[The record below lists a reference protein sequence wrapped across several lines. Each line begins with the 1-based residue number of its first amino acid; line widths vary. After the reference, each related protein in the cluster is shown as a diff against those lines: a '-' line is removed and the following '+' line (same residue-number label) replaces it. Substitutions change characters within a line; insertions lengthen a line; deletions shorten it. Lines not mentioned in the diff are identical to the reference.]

1 MGGGAALLFA
11 GADIHFSA
19 ELINSIKIDG
29 SVVLAALRCTSA
41 ILLYGHEVLIYST
54 GCVRAQ
60 KNAFAWYRCIRTHRE
75 NKCKSNLL
83 PGNAQTR
90 PRTHHERDKGA
101 GPPLQFPFTNMAR
114 NMCVTYIH
122 LGS

>member
-1 MGGGAALLFA
+1 MGGGAVLLFA

-29 SVVLAALRCTSA
+29 SVVLAVLRCTST
-41 ILLYGHEVLIYST
+41 ILLYGYEVLIYST

-60 KNAFAWYRCIRTHRE
+60 KNAFACYRYIRTHRE